1 MKNKLITLL
10 IAGPLI
16 SSSFFSM
23 ASEVPTKE
31 SFNKRCMDAWQSI
44 KAGDREALFAEL
56 PPKLQNW
63 NEGKTAWKQVDKAI
77 KNYKEDWEQLNLNN
91 LKITL
96 LDTAGEDPNG
106 NELVSGL
113 QSSVDKRMARFYPE
127 ATREFTLFYTF
138 INKERNGS
146 KSCSFL
152 EFDNEWYMYHRL
164 L

>member
-10 IAGPLI
+10 IAAPLI
-16 SSSFFSM
+16 SSSFLSM

-31 SFNKRCMDAWQSI
+31 YFNKRCMDAWQSI
-44 KAGDREALFAEL
+44 KTGDREALFAEL
-56 PPKLQNW
+56 PPKLQSW

-77 KNYKEDWEQLNLNN
+77 KDYKEDWEQLNLNN
-91 LKITL
+91 LVITM
-96 LDTAGEDPNG
+96 LDYGGVGEDG
-106 NELVSGL
+106 NMLPVGL

-127 ATREFTLFYTF
+127 ATREYTLNYTF
-138 INKERNGS
+138 KNDERDEG

-152 EFDNEWYMYHRL
+152 EFDNKWYMYHRL

>member
-10 IAGPLI
+10 IAGPLL
-16 SSSFFSM
+16 SSSFLSM
-23 ASEVPTKE
+23 ASEVPAKE
-31 SFNKRCMDAWQSI
+31 YFNKRCMDAWQSI

-77 KNYKEDWEQLNLNN
+77 KNYKVDWEQLNLNN
-91 LKITL
+91 LKITM
-96 LDTAGEDPNG
+96 LDSGGVDKNG
-106 NELVSGL
+106 DMLPSGL
-113 QSSVDKRMARFYPE
+113 QGSVDKRMARFYPE
-127 ATREFTLFYTF
+127 ATRECTLMYTF
-138 INKERNGS
+138 INKERNER

-164 L
+164 I